1 MKAEVWSK
9 TTCPWCDRAKT
20 ILTQLNIPY
29 VEFIISAGFDE
40 NTPKPNQRYVTK
52 AELLEK
58 LPTAKTVPQIWIDD
72 KHIGGCTDL
81 EEAIRSGE
89 IKAA

>member
-1 MKAEVWSK
+1 MRAEIWSK

-20 ILTQLNIPY
+20 ILTELNIPY
-29 VEFIISAGFDE
+29 DEFIISTGFDE
-40 NTPKPNQRYVTK
+40 DIPKANQRYVTK

-58 LPTAKTVPQIWIDD
+58 LPTAKTVPQIWIDGT
-72 KHIGGCTDL
+72 HIGGCTDL
-81 EEAIRSGE
+81 EEAIRSDK

>member
-1 MKAEVWSK
+1 MKAEIWSK

-29 VEFIISAGFDE
+29 EEFIISVGFDE
-40 NTPKPNQRYVTK
+40 KTSNPNQRYVTK
-52 AELLEK
+52 ADLLEK
-58 LPTAKTVPQIWIDD
+58 LPTAKTVPQIWVDG

-81 EEAIRSGE
+81 EEAIRAGE